1 MPNISLSNLSPTTHE
16 RRRFPRHDVSVPGT
30 ANSVRETFDVQIL
43 DVSRGGA
50 CLRPSDARLAVG
62 DWLSVQLPRTR
73 IFRSQ
78 VVWIKSG
85 RVGVRFLESPEI
97 VGSRL
102 STYNV

>member
-1 MPNISLSNLSPTTHE
+1 MSIISMPNISLAAHE
-16 RRRFPRHDVSVPGT
+16 RRRFARHDVGASGT

-50 CLRPSDARLAVG
+50 CLRSSDARLAVG
-62 DWLSVQLPRTR
+62 DWLSVQLARMR

-78 VVWIKSG
+78 VVWIKSD

-97 VGSRL
+97 VASRL